1 MLSFMLDCRAF
12 SFIVHE
18 IHAKN
23 APGPFH
29 TTSECLACSLP
40 EQQAPDLLAPLGDPG
55 GSSWPGELPSED
67 QTLTLHDELAAFYE
81 RNGFG
86 PVLGS
91 RPRTV
96 PVFTGCLLV
105 PLPNIEA
112 RRRYLKYHDL
122 HHLLTGYTTGRIGEG
137 EVSAWELGTG
147 SFLNSPLLGVMN
159 LIALSTGLALQP
171 RRMWRAFVLGTKS
184 RNLYSAARR
193 AEVDSGRWGTVAE
206 LRAHCLDVT
215 KPPRLLPLRA
225 AEFALYSGVSMVIHA
240 FIAGPAVVART
251 IADVTSGES
260 VVQALK
266 PKKRG
271 DLY

>member
-1 MLSFMLDCRAF
+1 MGRS
-12 SFIVHE
+12 
-18 IHAKN
+18 K
-23 APGPFH
+23 
-29 TTSECLACSLP
+29 
-40 EQQAPDLLAPLGDPG
+40 Q
-55 GSSWPGELPSED
+55 
-67 QTLTLHDELAAFYE
+67 LTLHTELAAFYE

-122 HHLLTGYTTGRIGEG
+122 HHLLTGYTVGRIGEG
-137 EVSAWELGTG
+137 EVSAWELATG
-147 SFLNSPLLGVMN
+147 SFLISPMLGLMN
-159 LIALSTGLALQP
+159 LIALSTGLVLKP
-171 RRMWRAFVLGTKS
+171 RRMWQAFLLGTTSK
-184 RNLYSAARR
+184 NLYSAAVR
-193 AEVDSGRWGTVAE
+193 AEVDSGRWASIAE
-206 LRAHCLDVT
+206 LRAHCLGVK
-215 KPPRLLPLRA
+215 KPSKLLPLRA
-225 AEFALYSGVSMVIHA
+225 AEFALYSLVSMIIHGL
-240 FIAGPAVVART
+240 IAGPAVIARL
-251 IADVTSGES
+251 IADITSGES